1 MFQAIILHNFH
12 EKIMNQ
18 TWENDKKPNFG
29 PDFDLFWQKFGP
41 QTCFCRFYFYNMLY
55 IVASYHCMQLQG
67 KPTNQIWENGK
78 KPYFGPNFDPFVPT
92 PTPTP
97 KFFVWIL
104 PLTDVRIVA
113 TYHFIQ
119 FKGKLRKPDLRK

>member
-1 MFQAIILHNFH
+1 MTKNLILGL
-12 EKIMNQ
+12 I
-18 TWENDKKPNFG
+18 
-29 PDFDLFWQKFGP
+29 L
-41 QTCFCRFYFYNMLY
+41 TCFGKNLVPKLVFVGFTSTTCYTLLQVI
-55 IVASYHCMQLQG
+55 IVCNF
-67 KPTNQIWENGK
+67 KENQQTKSEKMAK

-97 KFFVWIL
+97 TPKFFVWIL
-104 PLTDVRIVA
+104 PLIDVRIVA

>member
-1 MFQAIILHNFH
+1 MTKNLILGL
-12 EKIMNQ
+12 I
-18 TWENDKKPNFG
+18 
-29 PDFDLFWQKFGP
+29 L
-41 QTCFCRFYFYNMLY
+41 TCFGKNLVPKFVFVGFTSTTCYTLLQVI
-55 IVASYHCMQLQG
+55 IVCNFKENQQTKSEKMA
-67 KPTNQIWENGK
+67 KNPTL
-78 KPYFGPNFDPFVPT
+78 GPILTPLSLPT

-104 PLTDVRIVA
+104 PLIDVRIVA